1 MQDHAEYS
9 LWKEPG
15 AVQTDL
21 ICFKFISKILAQSC
35 GRVPSTKHLFDGLFP
50 YSVPRNCT
58 QKTDQGCEGP
68 VMIITRRLQSSQAD
82 SYQTEIQ
89 GFHKNP
95 LFKLC
100 LYPQV
105 TTWLTNN
112 VMIHVYL
119 ICYPFKYWF
128 LSSTAGWWERKTH
141 RCQTSTMAPLFI
153 LSFFHGDF
161 QIFPVSSSSLST
173 CFYN

>member
-1 MQDHAEYS
+1 MKGAWITMSWKKIGRQMQDHAEYS

-119 ICYPFKYWF
+119 ICFYPFKY
-128 LSSTAGWWERKTH
+128 
-141 RCQTSTMAPLFI
+141 
-153 LSFFHGDF
+153 
-161 QIFPVSSSSLST
+161 
-173 CFYN
+173 